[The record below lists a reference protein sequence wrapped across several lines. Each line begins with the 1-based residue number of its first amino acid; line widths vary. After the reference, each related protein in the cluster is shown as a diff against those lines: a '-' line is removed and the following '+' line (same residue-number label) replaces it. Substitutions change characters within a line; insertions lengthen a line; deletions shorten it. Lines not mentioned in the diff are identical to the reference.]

1 MFEQMFIQA
10 FMHLIIASIDAK
22 WLVFKAQRQSCGP
35 FNTDKSYKYLKFLSM
50 NVMTTECNKAVKI
63 STTNSKLHGCKNIYL

>member
-35 FNTDKSYKYLKFLSM
+35 FNTDKSNKYLKLGSM
-50 NVMTTECNKAVKI
+50 NDYRMQQEKHI
-63 STTNSKLHGCKNIYL
+63 QENSKLLGCKHL